1 MRLEQDTNALTRVS
15 EHVGEPIVGIRLRRA
30 AGPERGGLT
39 RKTGSGVVAHE
50 QQPAHGG
57 RLRFLTTPST
67 AALRLRALAEDLGAG
82 LLASILLL
90 GPALALGGCLKI
102 GAGQAREIPMGSWP
116 AWQDLGPL
124 LVAAESHVDAT
135 SWQALEQAQL
145 LLREG
150 KPLAADRELAK
161 LASGSSRRWIAVA
174 RADLA
179 ALYFTTCIRGV
190 AWRLPEQVGERA
202 RTIDFDPATKI
213 GPGDLSVEALL
224 TNLDDAL
231 QAEAGGALA
240 TQARI
245 ARVRVTSFAAS
256 CPANEEVERRAVAI
270 MNSDL
275 ATLAAEN
282 HLTPDLA
289 YVWAG
294 LQFQTYSGTAA
305 RPFLLQAR
313 DGGFDDPSVGY
324 MLAMIAFE
332 AREYAEAEQLAAAA
346 SDRYAEFGDP
356 SQRAQCE
363 LLRGEVALASDRLA
377 DARTHFRSAIELAP
391 TRVGALIGLT
401 EVTRRDQGAPAAAEQ
416 LHGQIVTLTG
426 SDDLDDRSAPV
437 LADTLEALI
446 IVANASEIEIAQI
459 TREALLMTIDGETDP
474 YRRGLRYFYAATLE
488 VRLGDYEAAR
498 GHAITAQL
506 EFEDSGLPVPDKADP
521 RAFLDRL
528 AEATP

>member
-1 MRLEQDTNALTRVS
+1 MPRRSPRRLARHAL
-15 EHVGEPIVGIRLRRA
+15 L
-30 AGPERGGLT
+30 
-39 RKTGSGVVAHE
+39 
-50 QQPAHGG
+50 
-57 RLRFLTTPST
+57 
-67 AALRLRALAEDLGAG
+67 
-82 LLASILLL
+82 
-90 GPALALGGCLKI
+90 ALALGLGVAAPSGCLKVAS
-102 GAGQAREIPMGSWP
+102 GREAREVPMGSWP

-124 LVAAESHVDAT
+124 IEVAEAHVDPNT
-135 SWQALEQAQL
+135 RLALEQAQV

-161 LASGSSRRWIAVA
+161 HAGGASRHWIAVA

-179 ALYFTTCIRGV
+179 ALHFTTCIRGI
-190 AWRLPEQVGERA
+190 AWRLPEQVGEQA
-202 RTIDFDPATKI
+202 RSIDYDPETKVA
-213 GPGDLSVEALL
+213 PGDLSVEALL

-231 QAEAGGALA
+231 QSGEPTSALT

-256 CPANEEVERRAVAI
+256 CPANEEVERRAIAI
-270 MNSDL
+270 MNGDL

-313 DGGFDDPSVGY
+313 EGGFDDPSVGY

-332 AREYAEAEQLAAAA
+332 QREYAEADALAAEAGE
-346 SDRYAEFGDP
+346 RYAELGDP
-356 SQRAQCE
+356 GQRAQCA

-377 DARTHFRSAIELAP
+377 DARTHFQTALSLSP
-391 TRVGALIGLT
+391 TQVGALIGLT
-401 EVTRRDQGAPAAAEQ
+401 EVTRRDQGALVAGEQ
-416 LHGQIVTLTG
+416 LHGQILALMG
-426 SDDLDDRSAPV
+426 QGDLDDREAPILV
-437 LADTLEALI
+437 DTLEALI
-446 IVANASEIEIAQI
+446 IVANASELEVAQI
-459 TREALLMTIDGETDP
+459 TRAALLLEIDGEPDP

-498 GHAITAQL
+498 GHATTAAL

-528 AEATP
+528 AEAAP